1 MAVLQSGNISS
12 YPGTVLAVTAS
23 FSVLSD
29 TIRAAQKILDNRKE
43 TDISQLIDQLQKYE
57 KEKLNLTASFH
68 LERIRMQNEEQHA
81 SQDTMTKKLL
91 KDGVKSLERKINTC
105 VERINEVLDELRCS
119 LIDLN

>member
-1 MAVLQSGNISS
+1 M
-12 YPGTVLAVTAS
+12 AVTAS

-43 TDISQLIDQLQKYE
+43 TDISQLIDQLQKHE

-68 LERIRMQNEEQHA
+68 LERIRMQNEEQQA

-91 KDGVKSLERKINTC
+91 KDGVKSLERKINAC